1 MLRKTFIFGIVL
13 LFALTSCVSVHKT
26 IEAGNY
32 DKAIDLA
39 IYKLRGKKN
48 KKESI
53 VKDLELALD
62 KANVRDLNTI
72 DYLVAENNPA
82 HWERINALYQT
93 IQQRQNKLTP
103 LLPLRAKGGYE
114 GKFNFVDVAN
124 MERDSRQKAADYV
137 HTHALGLIQIA
148 ETSGNRVAARDAY
161 FELKK
166 LQNYN
171 AYFADTETLIS
182 KSKQLGTTRILVE
195 MRNQS
200 NVVLPRDFDY
210 RMMHLAKSDLES
222 PWLDYVFED
231 KTTQSYDYKVV
242 IKMNNID
249 VSPERINTREYIDE
263 ARVEDGWEYILDKK
277 GNVAKDTLGNDL
289 KQKRYINVRAYVRES
304 YQTKAAKVGGDIEVY
319 DFKTKSL
326 LDKDRITTE
335 VIFEHYASAF
345 NGDRRALSPESCR
358 RIGNRPATFPSTN
371 DMLSDA
377 ADRLK
382 PLFKARLKG
391 SKMII

>member
-26 IEAGNY
+26 IENGNY
-32 DKAIDLA
+32 DKAINLA
-39 IYKLRGKKN
+39 INKLKGKKN

-62 KANVRDLNTI
+62 KANARDLNTI

-93 IQQRQNKLTP
+93 IQNRQNKFSP
-103 LLPLRAKGGYE
+103 LLPLVAKSGYE
-114 GKFNFVDVAN
+114 AQFNFANVAN
-124 MERDSRQKAADYV
+124 LERDSRQKAAAYV
-137 HTHALGLIQIA
+137 HTHALDLIKIA
-148 ETSGNRVAARDAY
+148 ETTGNRIAARDAY
-161 FELKK
+161 DELKK

-171 AYFADTETLIS
+171 IYFADKEENIV
-182 KSKQLGTTRILVE
+182 KAKNLGTTRILVE

-200 NVVLPRDFDY
+200 NVVLPRDFNY
-210 RMMHLAKSDLES
+210 RMMHLSKNDLAS
-222 PWLDYVFED
+222 PWLDYVFEE
-231 KTTQSYDYKVV
+231 KATQSYDYKVV

-263 ARVEDGWEYILDKK
+263 ARVEDGWEYVLDNK
-277 GNVAKDTLGNDL
+277 GNVAKDTLGNDV
-289 KQKRYINVRAYVRES
+289 KKKRYTNVRAYVRES
-304 YQTKAAKVGGDIEVY
+304 YQTKAAKVGGDIEIY
-319 DFKTKSL
+319 DFKTQSL

-335 VIFEHYASAF
+335 VIFEHYASSF
-345 NGDRRALSPESCR
+345 NGDRRALSTESCR
-358 RIGNRPATFPSTN
+358 RIGNRPTGFPSNN

-382 PLFKARLKG
+382 PLFKDRLTR
-391 SKMII
+391 SRMII